1 MGFELC
7 FSDKEVTACGGLA
20 VMKQMLDHLH
30 FARALQQARLPQPM
44 SNRGYRPEQ
53 LILQFITPCT
63 AGNSRKYRSSDSPLI
78 LIPPS

>member
-44 SNRGYRPEQ
+44 SNRGYRPD
-53 LILQFITPCT
+53 L
-63 AGNSRKYRSSDSPLI
+63 NS
-78 LIPPS
+78 